1 MQIKADKSMVNDSK
15 KKRELAVSAH
25 KDCKRSAH
33 AQEQPI

>member
-1 MQIKADKSMVNDSK
+1 MTAK